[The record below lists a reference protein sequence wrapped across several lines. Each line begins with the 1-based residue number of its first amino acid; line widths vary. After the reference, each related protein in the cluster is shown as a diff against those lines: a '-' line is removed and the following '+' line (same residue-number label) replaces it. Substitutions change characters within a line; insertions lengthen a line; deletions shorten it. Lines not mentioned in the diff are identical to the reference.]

1 MASHPP
7 RNLKLPSIRAVILG
21 GIGVG
26 LVTLVYL
33 GWQFA
38 NGWIAH
44 DEGLIGHTAERTLKG
59 EIPHVQFQDV
69 YTGLLSH
76 LNAITFRLL
85 GMSLASLRIPLL
97 IGATFTTV
105 VWYWIALRF
114 VQPVLASCATLAC
127 LVWSFPNYFAA
138 LPSWYILM
146 LASWALWA
154 LLKFHESKARR
165 YLLLAGV
172 LSGLSLLFKIVG
184 LYLVAASLFAIW
196 IGRLT
201 YHSDERTNSDSPN
214 NPNKQ
219 AVLLTMALAAVFILL
234 ACILIGKHLSFST
247 AIYFV
252 LPIVCAMGAVITI
265 YQRSITKLTASIHDC
280 TIFLLS
286 LSLPLTI
293 FALPYGLQGQLDLL
307 WHGLFE
313 LPSSRLD
320 QATALPPLGI
330 WALGSIPLIA
340 LVLFSGRL
348 PQSMSL
354 PLTVTVALAGASI
367 VILSSTPIIYQAAF
381 LTVQSSLS
389 AICILVW
396 FHSKRDN
403 ADVSVVIV
411 AIVAASMGLTQY
423 PYSSGIYFCYC
434 APLAG
439 LTLTAVVGRTIKY
452 DKPLWASFAL
462 VLVLFGVLHLNFKN
476 PRRIG
481 TLVQQLNNQFELN
494 TARSGLYIMS
504 TEQLEYNSILQQI
517 GNHSKPDDYILAGP
531 DCPQF
536 YFLSGRRNPTPQCYD
551 LFRAHQLGSQEA
563 LEAEL
568 KELILEH
575 DIQVFILNQLPEFSS
590 GYTDS
595 FLKWIYQ
602 WGVGLPVNGSGRFA
616 VIHKKPTDP
625 EAN

>member
-1 MASHPP
+1 M
-7 RNLKLPSIRAVILG
+7 
-21 GIGVG
+21 
-26 LVTLVYL
+26 
-33 GWQFA
+33 
-38 NGWIAH
+38 
-44 DEGLIGHTAERTLKG
+44 
-59 EIPHVQFQDV
+59 
-69 YTGLLSH
+69 
-76 LNAITFRLL
+76 
-85 GMSLASLRIPLL
+85 
-97 IGATFTTV
+97 
-105 VWYWIALRF
+105 
-114 VQPVLASCATLAC
+114 
-127 LVWSFPNYFAA
+127 
-138 LPSWYILM
+138 
-146 LASWALWA
+146 
-154 LLKFHESKARR
+154 
-165 YLLLAGV
+165 
-172 LSGLSLLFKIVG
+172 
-184 LYLVAASLFAIW
+184 
-196 IGRLT
+196 
-201 YHSDERTNSDSPN
+201 
-214 NPNKQ
+214 
-219 AVLLTMALAAVFILL
+219 
-234 ACILIGKHLSFST
+234 
-247 AIYFV
+247 
-252 LPIVCAMGAVITI
+252 
-265 YQRSITKLTASIHDC
+265 
-280 TIFLLS
+280 
-286 LSLPLTI
+286 
-293 FALPYGLQGQLDLL
+293 
-307 WHGLFE
+307 
-313 LPSSRLD
+313 
-320 QATALPPLGI
+320 
-330 WALGSIPLIA
+330 
-340 LVLFSGRL
+340 
-348 PQSMSL
+348 
-354 PLTVTVALAGASI
+354 
-367 VILSSTPIIYQAAF
+367 
-381 LTVQSSLS
+381 
-389 AICILVW
+389 
-396 FHSKRDN
+396 
-403 ADVSVVIV
+403 VIV
-411 AIVAASMGLTQY
+411 AIVAASIGLTQY